1 MINYFKLI
9 SSNSANLGQMQIE
22 EILAQLENNTKE
34 FPRLALEKAIEERE
48 TITSILI
55 EILDKLSNNLEE
67 LLEKSDY
74 ILHIHALYLL
84 AQFREVAAYPTI
96 IKFFSVPGD
105 VALDVTGDI
114 VTEDL
119 CRILASVSGSNIE
132 PIKQL
137 IENPEAN
144 EYVRG
149 AALEALL
156 VLIAQEV
163 ITREQ
168 VIQYYAKLFST
179 LDKEDYYIQTTL
191 VTNSAQLCAVEL
203 QEQIDRA
210 FEEELVDLFF
220 IDQEDVSTYLVVER
234 EEALNRLRNNTKYS
248 FIKNII
254 LEMESWSCF
263 QPQER
268 EPSYNIFI
276 PEGFSLGTSE
286 KSKNKARDKKKMQ
299 KQSRRKNRSKKK

>member
-1 MINYFKLI
+1 
-9 SSNSANLGQMQIE
+9 MQID
-22 EILAQLENNTKE
+22 EILAQLENNTRE
-34 FPRLALEKAIEERE
+34 FPRLALLRAIEERAN
-48 TITSILI
+48 ITPILI
-55 EILDKLSNNLEE
+55 ETLDKLSSNLEQ
-67 LLEKSDY
+67 LLEKEDY
-74 ILHIHALYLL
+74 ILHIHTLYLL
-84 AQFREVAAYPTI
+84 AQFREVSAYPKI

-119 CRILASVSGSNIE
+119 GRILASVSGGNIE

-137 IENPEAN
+137 IENSKAN

-163 ITREQ
+163 IPREE

-179 LDKEDYYIQTTL
+179 LDKKDYYIQTTL
-191 VTNSAQLCAVEL
+191 ITNSAQLCAVEL

-210 FEEELVDLFF
+210 FEQDSIDLFF
-220 IDQEDVSTYLVVER
+220 IDREDVSTYLVVGI
-234 EEALNRLRNNTKYS
+234 EEALNRLRKEPKYS
-248 FIKNII
+248 FIKDVIS
-254 LEMESWSCF
+254 EMENWTCF

-268 EPSYNIFI
+268 YPSYNIFI
-276 PEGFSLGTSE
+276 PEGFSLGASK
-286 KSKNKARDKKKMQ
+286 KSKSKDRDKKKMQ

>member
-1 MINYFKLI
+1 ME
-9 SSNSANLGQMQIE
+9 IE
-22 EILAQLENNTKE
+22 EILAQLENNTRE
-34 FPRLALEKAIEERE
+34 FPRLALLRAIEERE
-48 TITSILI
+48 IITPILI
-55 EILDKLSNNLEE
+55 KTLDELSNNLEE
-67 LLEKSDY
+67 LLEKEDY

-84 AQFREVAAYPTI
+84 AQFREESAYPTI

-119 CRILASVSGSNIE
+119 GRILACVSGSNIE

-137 IENPEAN
+137 IENSKAN

-203 QEQIDRA
+203 QEQINRA
-210 FEEELVDLFF
+210 FEQDSVDLFF
-220 IDQEDVSTYLVVER
+220 IDQEDVSTYLVVDR
-234 EEALNRLRNNTKYS
+234 EEALNRLCKDPKYS
-248 FIKNII
+248 FIKDVVS
-254 LEMESWSCF
+254 EMENWLCF
-263 QPQER
+263 QPQEQ
-268 EPSYNIFI
+268 EKYPSYNIFI
-276 PEGFSLGTSE
+276 PEGFSLGASK
-286 KSKNKARDKKKMQ
+286 KSRSKDRDKKKIQ

>member
-1 MINYFKLI
+1 
-9 SSNSANLGQMQIE
+9 MQID
-22 EILAQLENNTKE
+22 EILAQLENNTRE
-34 FPRLALEKAIEERE
+34 FPRLALLRAIEERA
-48 TITSILI
+48 TITPILI
-55 EILDKLSNNLEE
+55 ETLDKLSSNLKE
-67 LLEKSDY
+67 LLEKEDY

-84 AQFREVAAYPTI
+84 AQFKEESAYPTI

-105 VALDVTGDI
+105 VALDVTGDV

-119 CRILASVSGSNIE
+119 GRILASVSGSNIE

-137 IENPEAN
+137 IENSKAN
-144 EYVRG
+144 EYVRS

-203 QEQIDRA
+203 QEQINRA
-210 FEEELVDLFF
+210 FEQDSVDLFF
-220 IDQEDVSTYLVVER
+220 IDQEEVSTYLVVET
-234 EEALNRLRNNTKYS
+234 EEALNRLRKDPKYS
-248 FIKNII
+248 FIKDVVS
-254 LEMESWSCF
+254 EMENWICF

-268 EPSYNIFI
+268 HPSYNIFI
-276 PEGFSLGTSE
+276 PEGFSLGASK
-286 KSKNKARDKKKMQ
+286 KSKSKDRDKKKMQ

>member
-1 MINYFKLI
+1 
-9 SSNSANLGQMQIE
+9 MQID
-22 EILAQLENNTKE
+22 EILAQLENNTRE
-34 FPRLALEKAIEERE
+34 FPRVALERAIEEQE
-48 TITSILI
+48 LITPVLI
-55 EILDKLSNNLEE
+55 ETLEKLSKNLEE
-67 LLEKSDY
+67 LLEKEDY

-84 AQFREVAAYPTI
+84 AQFREASAYPTI

-114 VTEDL
+114 VTDDL
-119 CRILASVSGSNIE
+119 GRILASVSDGNIE

-156 VLIAQEV
+156 VLVAQEV
-163 ITREQ
+163 IPREQ

-179 LDKEDYYIQTTL
+179 LSKADYYIQTTL
-191 VTNSAQLCAVEL
+191 VINSAQLCAVEL

-210 FEEELVDLFF
+210 FEEESVDLFF

-234 EEALNRLRNNTKYS
+234 EEALNRLRNNPKYS
-248 FIKNII
+248 FIKDVIS
-254 LEMESWSCF
+254 EMENWSCF
-263 QPQER
+263 QPEER
-268 EPSYNIFI
+268 YPSSNIFI
-276 PEGFSLGTSE
+276 PEGFSLETS
-286 KSKNKARDKKKMQ
+286 KTSKNKAKDRKKMQ

>member
-1 MINYFKLI
+1 
-9 SSNSANLGQMQIE
+9 MQID
-22 EILAQLENNTKE
+22 EILVQLENNTRK
-34 FPRLALEKAIEERE
+34 FPRLALERAIEEKE
-48 TITSILI
+48 ILTPILI
-55 EILDKLSNNLEE
+55 ETLEKQSNNLEE
-67 LLEKSDY
+67 LLEKEDY

-84 AQFREVAAYPTI
+84 AQFREVSAYPTI
-96 IKFFSVPGD
+96 IKFFSVTDD

-119 CRILASVSGSNIE
+119 GRILASVSGGNIE

-137 IENPEAN
+137 IENSKAN

-163 ITREQ
+163 IPREE

-191 VTNSAQLCAVEL
+191 VINSAQLCAVEL

-210 FEEELVDLFF
+210 FEQESVDLFF
-220 IDQEDVSTYLVVER
+220 IDREDVSTYLVVEK
-234 EEALNRLRNNTKYS
+234 EEALNRLRNEPKYS
-248 FIKNII
+248 FIKDVIS
-254 LEMESWSCF
+254 EMENWSCF
-263 QPQER
+263 QLQER
-268 EPSYNIFI
+268 ELSSDIFI
-276 PEGFSLGTSE
+276 PEGFSFGASK
-286 KSKNKARDKKKMQ
+286 KSKNKAKDKKKMQ
-299 KQSRRKNRSKKK
+299 KQSRRKNRSKSK